1 MIEPNENEIRREKQ
15 AELDQIANA
24 NAKCVASYAVIR
36 NHIFNNLEQAEIEA
50 MNKYIYTEY
59 GKVYGNLK
67 QLIINGLN
75 EAKIKNVEVV
85 ERLLDLNL
93 RKPKLYKTLPKTPAF
108 KYTNAVFTKKS
119 VSVRSKKAADKIT
132 EIIAKGREEGL
143 ALAKVKEQVDII
155 MGFRDAQGILTK
167 KAKALIEAGKFTHRN
182 GSIYETYRIVNT
194 EMARMN
200 AIAKYEQLKDLNKEF
215 NNCRLKLKAVLDRLP
230 NGKWR
235 TRPQSRAMNGFISDI
250 KGRFIYPDGRYYH
263 LGSAPAQWSIND
275 RETSYF
281 VFLNENEL
289 KNEYE
294 TQARQRLASTAV
306 YGAKN

>member
-1 MIEPNENEIRREKQ
+1 MLEPSENDIKKEKQ
-15 AELDQIANA
+15 SELDAIANA
-24 NAKCVASYAVIR
+24 NAKCVAAYQVIR
-36 NHIFNNLEQAEIEA
+36 KHIFNNLEKAEIEA

-59 GKVYGNLK
+59 GKVYGGLK
-67 QLIINGLN
+67 QLIIDGLN

-85 ERLLDLNL
+85 EKLLDIPL

-119 VSVRSKKAADKIT
+119 VSIRSKKAADKIT
-132 EIIAKGREEGL
+132 EIIANGRNEGL
-143 ALAKVKEQVDII
+143 ALAKIKEQVDIV
-155 MGFRDAQGILTK
+155 MGFRDVQGRLTK

-194 EMARMN
+194 EIARMN
-200 AIAKYEQLKDLNKEF
+200 AFAKYDQFVDLKNEF
-215 NNCRLKLKAVLDRLP
+215 SNCRLKLKAIFAKLP

-235 TRPQSRAMNGFISDI
+235 TRPQSRAMHGFISNE
-250 KGRFIYPDGRYYH
+250 KGEFIYPDGKYYR
-263 LGSAPAQWSIND
+263 LGTAPAQWSIND
-275 RETSYF
+275 NEESYF
-281 VFLNENEL
+281 VFLNDNEL

-294 TQARQRLASTAV
+294 TQSRQRLASTAV

>member
-1 MIEPNENEIRREKQ
+1 MLEPSENDIKKEKQ
-15 AELDQIANA
+15 SELDMIADA
-24 NAKCVASYAVIR
+24 NAKCVAGYQIIR
-36 NHIFNNLEQAEIEA
+36 QHIFDNLEKAEIEA
-50 MNKYIYTEY
+50 MNKYIAVEY
-59 GKVYGNLK
+59 GKIYGGLK
-67 QLIINGLN
+67 QLIIDGLN

-85 ERLLDLNL
+85 EKLLDLNL

-119 VSVRSKKAADKIT
+119 VSVRSKKAADAITKI
-132 EIIAKGREEGL
+132 ISDGRANGL
-143 ALAKVKEQVDII
+143 PLVDIQKKVDI
-155 MGFRDAQGILTK
+155 VMGFRDKRGVITK
-167 KAKALIEAGKFTHRN
+167 KAKALIESGKFTHRN

-194 EMARMN
+194 ELARMN

-215 NNCRLKLKAVLDRLP
+215 NNCRLKLKAIIDGRE
-230 NGKWR
+230 R
-235 TRPQSRAMNGFISDI
+235 AQSRAMNGFISDI

-263 LGSAPAQWSIND
+263 LGSAPAKWSIND

-281 VFLNENEL
+281 VFLNDNEL

-294 TQARQRLASTAV
+294 TQSRQRLTSTAV

>member
-1 MIEPNENEIRREKQ
+1 MLEPSENDIKKEKQ

-36 NHIFNNLEQAEIEA
+36 NHIFNNIEDAEITA
-50 MNKYIYTEY
+50 MNKYIYAEY
-59 GKVYGNLK
+59 GKIYGGLK
-67 QLIINGLN
+67 QLILDGLN

-85 ERLLDLNL
+85 EKLFDLNL

-108 KYTNAVFTKKS
+108 KYTNAIFTKKS

-132 EIIAKGREEGL
+132 QIIADGRNKGL
-143 ALAKVKEQVDII
+143 ALSKIKEQVDIV

-194 EMARMN
+194 ELARMN
-200 AIAKYEQLKDLNKEF
+200 AIAKYEQFNDLSKEF
-215 NNCRLKLKAVLDRLP
+215 TNCRLKLKAVLDKLP

-235 TRPQSRAMNGFISDI
+235 TRPQSRAMNGFISDA

-263 LGSAPAQWSIND
+263 LGSAPAKWSIND

-281 VFLNENEL
+281 VFLNDNEI
-289 KNEYE
+289 KNQYE
-294 TQARQRLASTAV
+294 IQARQRLQSTAV
-306 YGAKN
+306 FGAKN